1 MKEFFD
7 YLIAL
12 AIGNFGD
19 VRDDF
24 ETVDLK
30 KVTPKFELTSEG
42 FEMVFQANGGEWKIC
57 LSQERRG
64 PLFIDVYVPYTA
76 TTIPCKYGKQVYFF
90 HEAEAKVMYDKIVDH
105 LLAA

>member
-12 AIGNFGD
+12 AIGSFGD

-24 ETVDLK
+24 ETVNLK
-30 KVTPKFELTSEG
+30 TVTPKLELTSEG
-42 FEMVFQANGGEWKIC
+42 FEMTFEANGGEWKIC
-57 LSQERRG
+57 LSKEHG
-64 PLFIDVYVPYTA
+64 LLFIEVYVPYTSR
-76 TTIPCKYGKQVYFF
+76 TIPCRYSKQVHFF
-90 HEAEAKVMYDKIVDH
+90 HEAEAKVMYDKIVNE